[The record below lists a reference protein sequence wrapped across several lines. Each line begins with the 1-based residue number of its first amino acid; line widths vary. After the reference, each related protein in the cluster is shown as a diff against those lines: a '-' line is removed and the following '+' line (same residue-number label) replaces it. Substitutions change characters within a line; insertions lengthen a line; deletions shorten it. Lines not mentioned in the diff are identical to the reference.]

1 MSIDID
7 TLTAKKHLVA
17 GDEFLL
23 VVFRWRRVVDST
35 TAKVVEYVGLS
46 DQVIC
51 QAQDGRVF
59 RVNGQSGTAT
69 RRGFQMTA
77 YELAS

>member
-35 TAKVVEYVGLS
+35 TAKVVDVGLS

-51 QAQDGRVF
+51 HAQDGRVF

>member
-1 MSIDID
+1 MSIDIN

-35 TAKVVEYVGLS
+35 TAKVVDVGLS